1 MKIPIFI
8 NLTRGAVPLVASSNH
23 SSLFYAKN
31 NFHFVDRFLIQS
43 TSNEREAFKTLER
56 LNEMNLC
63 NTTSVTL

>member
-1 MKIPIFI
+1 MQIPIFT
-8 NLTRGAVPLVASSNH
+8 NLTGGAVPPIASSNH

-31 NFHFVDRFLIQS
+31 NFHFVDRFLIQP

-63 NTTSVTL
+63 NTTFVTL